1 MSELGAIIECVRT
14 VARYNSNMASLKT
27 RLEGFEPI
35 MDALSTTVA
44 DAKGLGF
51 TVFEGLSQS
60 APPLADAIHDFVYQV
75 SHPHASLI
83 TKNIAREEVAKSIL
97 GLV

>member
-1 MSELGAIIECVRT
+1 MSELGALVECVRT
-14 VARYNSNMASLKT
+14 VARYNPNMASLT
-27 RLEGFEPI
+27 ARLEEFEP
-35 MDALSTTVA
+35 MLEALSAAVA
-44 DAKGLGF
+44 NAKGVGF

-60 APPLADAIHDFVYQV
+60 APPLADAIHDFVYQI